1 MKEPEVI
8 KKLMK
13 LIEEQTIEP
22 KKKCKHEIESNMVPA
37 YCRKCGKDMSEPK
50 KKELRCP
57 ECGVEEG
64 EYHKSGCGQEEYL
77 KAEFNEFIDKKKELE
92 ELCPYCGGKFDLRR
106 AIKFRKK
113 FAGFMSAEKSEAV
126 EKELVEDSWEVQ
138 FDNLF
143 YTTQPVKEFIRDLVR
158 QVEKKARKDE
168 RKRILEWMIKNFEKD
183 NDQFGGIVIYEDLKE
198 YLSSLNQSNN

>member
-50 KKELRCP
+50 K
-57 ECGVEEG
+57 
-64 EYHKSGCGQEEYL
+64 
-77 KAEFNEFIDKKKELE
+77 
-92 ELCPYCGGKFDLRR
+92 
-106 AIKFRKK
+106 
-113 FAGFMSAEKSEAV
+113 
-126 EKELVEDSWEVQ
+126 KELVEDSWEVQ